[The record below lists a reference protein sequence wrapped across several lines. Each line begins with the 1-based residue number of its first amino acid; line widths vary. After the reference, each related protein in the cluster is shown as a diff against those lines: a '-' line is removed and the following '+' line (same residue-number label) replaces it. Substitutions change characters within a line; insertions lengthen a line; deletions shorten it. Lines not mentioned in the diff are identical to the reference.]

1 MVYVE
6 KGGEIIPKVVGVDK
20 NSRTNIGPKV
30 SFLTQCPVCGTK
42 LIRIP
47 GESAWYCPNIIG
59 CPPQIKGKIEYF
71 VSRKAMNINIGEET
85 IELLYNN
92 GLLKNSADLYDLKK
106 EDLMRLDRWGEKSTQ
121 NLLDSIDA
129 SKKMP
134 FENVLNAISIRNV
147 GVVMAKK
154 LAKNLKNIDCIKNAT
169 IEQLIS
175 IPDVGDIIARSIVD
189 FFSVTDNITL
199 IDRLKVAGLQ
209 FELSDSYIASDK
221 LMGKTI
227 IISGVF
233 ERHSRDELK
242 TLIEKNG
249 GVNVTSIS
257 SKTDFVLAGAN
268 MGPAKREKAEK
279 LNISIISESDFEKM
293 IS

>member
-1 MVYVE
+1 M
-6 KGGEIIPKVVGVDK
+6 
-20 NSRTNIGPKV
+20 
-30 SFLTQCPVCGTK
+30 
-42 LIRIP
+42 
-47 GESAWYCPNIIG
+47 
-59 CPPQIKGKIEYF
+59 
-71 VSRKAMNINIGEET
+71 
-85 IELLYNN
+85 
-92 GLLKNSADLYDLKK
+92 
-106 EDLMRLDRWGEKSTQ
+106 
-121 NLLDSIDA
+121 
-129 SKKMP
+129 
-134 FENVLNAISIRNV
+134 
-147 GVVMAKK
+147 
-154 LAKNLKNIDCIKNAT
+154 KNIDCIKNAT

>member
-1 MVYVE
+1 M
-6 KGGEIIPKVVGVDK
+6 
-20 NSRTNIGPKV
+20 
-30 SFLTQCPVCGTK
+30 
-42 LIRIP
+42 
-47 GESAWYCPNIIG
+47 
-59 CPPQIKGKIEYF
+59 
-71 VSRKAMNINIGEET
+71 
-85 IELLYNN
+85 
-92 GLLKNSADLYDLKK
+92 
-106 EDLMRLDRWGEKSTQ
+106 
-121 NLLDSIDA
+121 
-129 SKKMP
+129 
-134 FENVLNAISIRNV
+134 
-147 GVVMAKK
+147 
-154 LAKNLKNIDCIKNAT
+154 
-169 IEQLIS
+169 IS
-175 IPDVGDIIARSIVD
+175 IPDVGDVIARSIVD

-199 IDRLKVAGLQ
+199 IDRLKVAGLH

>member
-1 MVYVE
+1 M
-6 KGGEIIPKVVGVDK
+6 
-20 NSRTNIGPKV
+20 
-30 SFLTQCPVCGTK
+30 
-42 LIRIP
+42 
-47 GESAWYCPNIIG
+47 
-59 CPPQIKGKIEYF
+59 
-71 VSRKAMNINIGEET
+71 
-85 IELLYNN
+85 
-92 GLLKNSADLYDLKK
+92 
-106 EDLMRLDRWGEKSTQ
+106 
-121 NLLDSIDA
+121 
-129 SKKMP
+129 
-134 FENVLNAISIRNV
+134 
-147 GVVMAKK
+147 
-154 LAKNLKNIDCIKNAT
+154 
-169 IEQLIS
+169 IS

-199 IDRLKVAGLQ
+199 IDRLKVAGLH